1 MSTAVYELE
10 QGLPASADAE
20 RSILGG
26 ISLENACFYEC
37 ADIGYHCFALDSHQR
52 IFRCI
57 SEMMQ
62 RNCAVDIVT
71 LAEELRKRKELE
83 GIGGVSYLASLTEGL
98 PRKLSIAQ
106 YVRIVR
112 EKWILREAIKICATA
127 ITRAADQSEDAVDLV
142 ADLDRQLLEVARSSG
157 NEISLTTQADAAF
170 QELSDL
176 RERKTESA
184 VSTGIPSVDRIIGG
198 YKQKKLYVFG
208 GRPSMG
214 KTSLMIEAAIQHCIR
229 GIRTRLVSLE
239 MTSEEL
245 LHRIFAAVSE
255 VPFERLI
262 DASCLTKEEWTAV
275 QHAKSLVAKW
285 PLEIDDRDAQTIDF
299 ALAGCR
305 MSCRRR
311 KTGFIAVDY
320 VQNLR
325 FVGPGKL
332 RYMEISDAAKKLRQ
346 FAKEEGIPVLLL
358 SSITETQEKNPNKRP
373 TLADL
378 RGSGDL
384 AFHADVAVLIHR
396 ERGEDGASI
405 ERRTEMVVAKQRGG
419 RTSVAYTEYNTKSLL
434 FEDRAPEWRT

>member
-1 MSTAVYELE
+1 MLFPRAYRPSIAS
-10 QGLPASADAE
+10 SADT
-20 RSILGG
+20 S
-26 ISLENACFYEC
+26 
-37 ADIGYHCFALDSHQR
+37 
-52 IFRCI
+52 
-57 SEMMQ
+57 
-62 RNCAVDIVT
+62 
-71 LAEELRKRKELE
+71 
-83 GIGGVSYLASLTEGL
+83 
-98 PRKLSIAQ
+98 
-106 YVRIVR
+106 
-112 EKWILREAIKICATA
+112 
-127 ITRAADQSEDAVDLV
+127 
-142 ADLDRQLLEVARSSG
+142 
-157 NEISLTTQADAAF
+157 
-170 QELSDL
+170 
-176 RERKTESA
+176 RKTLRLRRTTFDGE
-184 VSTGIPSVDRIIGG
+184 D
-198 YKQKKLYVFG
+198 QLNDW
-208 GRPSMG
+208 
-214 KTSLMIEAAIQHCIR
+214 AAIQHCIR

-262 DASCLTKEEWTAV
+262 DASCLTKEESTTV

-373 TLADL
+373 TLATSAGL
-378 RGSGDL
+378 EILPS
-384 AFHADVAVLIHR
+384 
-396 ERGEDGASI
+396 
-405 ERRTEMVVAKQRGG
+405 M
-419 RTSVAYTEYNTKSLL
+419 RTSPFSSTVSGEKTAPASKGALKWWWQSSAAAAPAWLIRNTTRKVCCSKTARRNGVLSSIHHILRSRRPGSAASRVAL
-434 FEDRAPEWRT
+434 